1 MGKGKKILI
10 VEDDPDIAQ
19 ATAKALEKLGFE
31 PAGIFNK
38 GEEAVEKVFAIRPDL
53 VIMDVVLDG
62 QISGIETSRHLEQ
75 FLNLPVV
82 FVTGHRDIAA
92 AMSANRRV
100 ALLKPFTVGDLQ
112 KAIEAAFTA
121 SSNKN

>member
-1 MGKGKKILI
+1 MEKGKKILI

-31 PAGIFNK
+31 AAGIFNK
-38 GEEAVEKVFAIRPDL
+38 GEEAVEKVFTIHPDL

-62 QISGIETSRHLEQ
+62 QISGIETGRHLDQ
-75 FLNLPVV
+75 FLNIPIV
-82 FVTGHRDIAA
+82 FVTGHRDVAA
-92 AMSANRRV
+92 AMGANHRV
-100 ALLKPFTVGDLQ
+100 ALLKPFTVQELQ

-121 SSNKN
+121 SKI